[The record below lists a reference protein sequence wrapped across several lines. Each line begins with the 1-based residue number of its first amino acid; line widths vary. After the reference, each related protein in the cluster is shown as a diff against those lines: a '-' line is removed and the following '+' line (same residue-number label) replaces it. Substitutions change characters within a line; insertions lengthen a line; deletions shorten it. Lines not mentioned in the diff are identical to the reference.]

1 MKTLKLT
8 FALLVLTL
16 MSCSTDDGFPI
27 VENGQGGGN
36 GDGIIASWVYVR
48 YELYDIGET
57 EPYEVVDIPC
67 GFIYTV
73 TPKEEEGRFRAE
85 ITNCSGGFD
94 GARAWV
100 RVGEEYSRTYTDEN
114 NTDLEIKIDG
124 YDMTQEVLGSWEIG
138 NPKLIAFYRD
148 VEGL

>member
-1 MKTLKLT
+1 MKSIILT
-8 FALLVLTL
+8 IALLVLTL
-16 MSCSTDDGFPI
+16 MSCSTDVGFPI

-85 ITNCSGGFD
+85 SLI
-94 GARAWV
+94 V
-100 RVGEEYSRTYTDEN
+100 VV
-114 NTDLEIKIDG
+114 DLTEQELG
-124 YDMTQEVLGSWEIG
+124 LELERSTQEHTQMRTTQTLRLRLMGTI
-138 NPKLIAFYRD
+138 
-148 VEGL
+148 